1 MKVREFT
8 ENSSVRFGTS
18 GLRGLA
24 TELSDAVCFAY
35 VSAFLRTLGVS
46 TGDDVALGMDL
57 RPSSLGIAAACAAAI
72 HHHGARIDF
81 CGRLPTPALA
91 FYSARKRIPA
101 VMVTGSHI
109 PFDRNGI
116 KFYRAEGE
124 ISKEDETAIGET
136 EIAAPETL
144 APVCLGSPNSEAI
157 AVYIGRYLSFFPRD
171 ALSGMKIG
179 FYQHSSVAR
188 DVLTEILERLGA
200 VVMPLGRT
208 DAFVPVD
215 TEAVSPDDIERAR
228 RWAVEGGFDA
238 LISTDGDADRP
249 LIADQYGNW
258 LRGDVVGILCAS
270 FFRADAVV
278 TTVNC
283 TTALEKCGCFPRVRR
298 TRIGSP
304 YVIEGI
310 KRCLKEGCK
319 CVVGFEPNGGFM
331 LGSDAERDGC
341 SMDALLTRDAALPL
355 LCVLVMARSSGGGL
369 SECFDRLPPRFTA
382 SGRLVDCPSEKSGVV
397 LSRLRTHQG
406 AVEALFGKI
415 CGRPLHQ
422 DETDGLRISFENGEI
437 VHLRPSGNAPEFRI
451 YAEAGSQARA
461 DELVRAALAV
471 VGKSFS

>member
-1 MKVREFT
+1 MKAREFAG
-8 ENSSVRFGTS
+8 NSSVRFGTS

-24 TELSDAVCFAY
+24 AELSDAVCFAY
-35 VSAFLRTLGVS
+35 VSAFLRMLGTS
-46 TGDDVALGMDL
+46 SGDEVALGMDL
-57 RPSSLGIAAACAAAI
+57 RPSSPGIASACAAAI

-81 CGRLPTPALA
+81 CGRLSTPALA

-124 ISKEDETAIGET
+124 ISKEDEAAIGET
-136 EIAAPETL
+136 EIAVPEAL
-144 APVCLGSPNSEAI
+144 APVCLGSPNPDA
-157 AVYIGRYLSFFPRD
+157 ATVYIERYLSFFPQD

-188 DVLTEILERLGA
+188 EALTEILERLGA
-200 VVMPLGRT
+200 TVTPLGRT

-215 TEAVSPDDIERAR
+215 TEAVSPDDIARAR
-228 RWAVEGGFDA
+228 GWAREGGFDA

-249 LIADQYGNW
+249 LIADQHGNW

-283 TTALEKCGCFPRVRR
+283 TTALEKCGRFPCVRR

-310 KRCLKEGCK
+310 KSCLEEGYRR
-319 CVVGFEPNGGFM
+319 VVGFEPNGGFM
-331 LGSDAERDGC
+331 LGSDIERDGC
-341 SMDALLTRDAALPL
+341 FMGALLTRDAVLPILCALA
-355 LCVLVMARSSGGGL
+355 MARSSGAGL
-369 SECFDRLPPRFTA
+369 PECLERLPPRFTA
-382 SGRLVDCPSEKSGVV
+382 SGRLAACPVEKSGVV
-397 LSRLRTHQG
+397 LSRLKTHQG
-406 AVEALFGKI
+406 AVENLFGKI
-415 CGRPLHQ
+415 GGRPLHQ
-422 DETDGLRISFENGEI
+422 NETDGLRISFENGEI
-437 VHLRPSGNAPEFRI
+437 IHLRPSGNAPEFRI
-451 YAEAGSQARA
+451 YAEAASQARA
-461 DELVRAALAV
+461 DMLVRAALAAV
-471 VGKSFS
+471 EENLS